1 MSTAQRLVIA
11 LGGQWHGGYGY
22 VRCVAHDDGRPSLR
36 LRDSESGILLVH
48 CHAGCAPETILGRL
62 RSQHLFDGQDTPD
75 AAEEVRKRKAE
86 KAARDANTARSVKY
100 IWSRCTSATNSATT
114 RYLRIGRGI
123 TLEIPPSIRHHSS
136 LRHPHDNKK
145 YHCMVAGVQGPDR
158 LIHGLHRTFIT
169 ADGKK
174 TSHAYSKFALGALS
188 GGAVR
193 LAAAAE
199 TMAVGEGIETCLSFM
214 EWHKIPTWAALSTS
228 GLRSVVLPDIC
239 RTVHI
244 AVDNDDNDAGE
255 IAAYAAAERFQ
266 KEGREVVFDFP
277 PEGFKDWNDYLVA
290 HAG

>member
-1 MSTAQRLVIA
+1 MSARHLVSQ
-11 LGGQWHGGYGY
+11 LGGKWFTTYGY

-36 LRDSESGILLVH
+36 LRDSETGKLLVF
-48 CHAGCAPETILGRL
+48 CHAGCSPESILDRL
-62 RSQHLFDGQDTPD
+62 KSRHLL
-75 AAEEVRKRKAE
+75 EE
-86 KAARDANTARSVKY
+86 RDAEAVADDIRAQEDLRRKKETNDARIVSE
-100 IWSRCTSATNSATT
+100 IWRGSMPTLGKATE
-114 RYLRIGRGI
+114 RYLRGRCI
-123 TLEIPPSIRHHSS
+123 TIDIPPSIRHHCG

-158 LIHGLHRTFIT
+158 MVHGVHRTFIT
-169 ADGKK
+169 PEGKK
-174 TSHAYSKFALGALS
+174 TSHTNSKFALGALS

-214 EWHKIPTWAALSTS
+214 EWKRIPTWAALSTS

-239 RTVHI
+239 RKVHI
-244 AVDNDDNDAGE
+244 AVDKDENDAGE

-290 HAG
+290 HAGS